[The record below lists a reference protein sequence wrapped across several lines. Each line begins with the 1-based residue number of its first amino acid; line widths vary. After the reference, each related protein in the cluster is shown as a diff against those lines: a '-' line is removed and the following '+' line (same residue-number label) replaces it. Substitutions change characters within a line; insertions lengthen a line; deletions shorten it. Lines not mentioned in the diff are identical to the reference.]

1 LQSFGDDVLIRPG
14 PRVKWIE
21 FSEATPGAQ
30 VSRLRSVG
38 LACLGVQTC
47 RDFHNLRPGA
57 KPLSLNFCK
66 SHHARRDARGDEC
79 RLRDAT
85 PPKPDHLETTGTRLE
100 AEERGVQ
107 SMYSSLSEEYLSTHF
122 RSGSTVNQ
130 SFLLGRV
137 QSLKSRVVP
146 VATPLTNGSRVT

>member
-1 LQSFGDDVLIRPG
+1 MSQLGQR
-14 PRVKWIE
+14 R
-21 FSEATPGAQ
+21 
-30 VSRLRSVG
+30 RLSDGSVG

-107 SMYSSLSEEYLSTHF
+107 SMYSSLSEELSLPKII
-122 RSGSTVNQ
+122 SGHS
-130 SFLLGRV
+130 GD
-137 QSLKSRVVP
+137 
-146 VATPLTNGSRVT
+146 ATPTKSGWQQSRRI